1 MKKLIIAVIIIA
13 ALGYSCNIMKTREL
27 KGIYSIGGFRMQE
40 NVNMDTLKQSG
51 VLNFGEAPFNF
62 ILPDSVILDQ
72 RFGKTFFGASAFKYE
87 LTNKT
92 LTFINGDKRIEMD
105 YLDDGVFRLNIQNPY
120 LARLDL
126 VPQKE
131 NK

>member
-1 MKKLIIAVIIIA
+1 MKNLFVVFTILAVI
-13 ALGYSCNIMKTREL
+13 GYSCAIRPTKEL
-27 KGIYSIGGFRMQE
+27 EGIYSIGGLRMQE
-40 NVNMDTLKQSG
+40 NMNMDSLKQMG
-51 VLNFGEAPFNF
+51 ILNFGEAPFNF

-72 RFGKTFFGASAFKYE
+72 RFGETFFGASAFKYE

-92 LTFINGDKRIEMD
+92 LTFINGDKRMEMD
-105 YLDDGVFRLNIQNPY
+105 YLDDGVFRLNIQNPF